1 MKFIQRKVFPTAI
14 VNDIEVTTHFK
25 KTKSLQSVCGEWT
38 LLRVNFGKEI
48 RKVFERLCGSESCVF
63 LLLLLISIPAFAQEK
78 KVLIIGIDGLMP
90 EAVKLPEM
98 LHVNSLYEGENGF
111 LTYGYTE
118 DLTFSG
124 PSWSSILHGVHRDRH
139 EVDSNQYHG
148 HDFSDYPHVLKRLKA
163 HNPDLYTAA
172 FVTWSLLQNNFSR
185 PDGTPVGVD
194 QLVYHARQEDGDE
207 KVTEDLVELLETG
220 DPGAVFYYQN
230 DIDGAGHGY
239 GFSIDVPEYREQLR
253 VTDARIGRVLDALVN
268 RQQVVDGKEEW
279 LIILVTDHGGVGTG
293 HSGNLYR
300 QRFIPLIISKVS
312 VSRQG
317 ALGTPPS
324 SLIRSRNVSVT
335 STVLSFMG
343 VPEEEFSEL
352 DGHNMLALS
361 EINIPET
368 GYGTNLLFNG
378 DGEFDRGFADRQ
390 LDQAIT
396 GWRDQ
401 EHTGH
406 KDGYHSMTLIQTPP
420 GARYIAQDGL
430 INEVN
435 SSNLFTGGR
444 KGLSSKITQLLDL
457 SNLQNDID
465 SRCVN
470 FLFYGYLGGTG
481 SSEDLMKASI
491 TFLDE
496 NGDVIDSGV
505 LEMVSREDRE
515 AETVLIYRETKGFVS
530 PGTRLALIELHAI
543 GVSKEAKGIQAL
555 ADQLSFALSCKKQKP

>member
-1 MKFIQRKVFPTAI
+1 MRITQCPKLYASCI
-14 VNDIEVTTHFK
+14 V
-25 KTKSLQSVCGEWT
+25 LT
-38 LLRVNFGKEI
+38 LLILMF
-48 RKVFERLCGSESCVF
+48 ST
-63 LLLLLISIPAFAQEK
+63 IPTLAQEK

-90 EAVKLPEM
+90 EAVELPEM
-98 LHVNSLYEGENGF
+98 SNINSLYRDGDGF

-139 EVDSNQYHG
+139 GVDSNQYHG

-172 FVTWSLLQNNFSR
+172 FVTWSLLQNNFSQ

-239 GFSIDVPEYREQLR
+239 GFSIDVPEYREQLQ
-253 VTDARIGRVLDALVN
+253 VTDARVGRVLVALGN
-268 RQQVVDGKEEW
+268 RQQVVDGQEEW

-300 QRFIPLIISKVS
+300 QRFIPLIVSKVS
-312 VSRQG
+312 VNRQG
-317 ALGTPPS
+317 TLDTPPS
-324 SLIRSRNVSVT
+324 SLIRSRNVYVT
-335 STVLSFMG
+335 RTVLSFMG
-343 VPEEEFSEL
+343 VPEAEFSEL
-352 DGHNMLALS
+352 DGHNMMVLS

-420 GARYIAQDGL
+420 EVRHIGPDGS
-430 INEVN
+430 IHEVH

-444 KGLSSKITQLLDL
+444 KGVSSKITQLLDL
-457 SNLQNDID
+457 SNLQDDID
-465 SRCVN
+465 SRRVN
-470 FLFYGYLGGTG
+470 FLFSGNVGGTG
-481 SSEDLMKASI
+481 SSEDRMEVSV

-505 LEMVSREDRE
+505 LETVSREDRE
-515 AETVLIYRETKGFVS
+515 GETVLIYRETEGFVS
-530 PGTRLALIELHAI
+530 PGTRSALIELHAI
-543 GVSKEAKGIQAL
+543 GVSEIEEGIKAL
-555 ADQLSFALSCKKQKP
+555 ADQLSFKLIRNDRQ

>member
-1 MKFIQRKVFPTAI
+1 MSQTEGALTSFSMNLK
-14 VNDIEVTTHFK
+14 NTTFQNLFK
-25 KTKSLQSVCGEWT
+25 KHLVKNTCFMRITQCPKLYASCIVLT
-38 LLRVNFGKEI
+38 LLILMF
-48 RKVFERLCGSESCVF
+48 ST
-63 LLLLLISIPAFAQEK
+63 IPTLAQEK

-90 EAVKLPEM
+90 EAVELPEM
-98 LHVNSLYEGENGF
+98 SNINSLYRDGDGF

-139 EVDSNQYHG
+139 GVDSNQYHG

-172 FVTWSLLQNNFSR
+172 FVTWSLLQNNFSQ

-239 GFSIDVPEYREQLR
+239 GFSIDVPEYREQLQ
-253 VTDARIGRVLDALVN
+253 VTDARVGRVLVALGN
-268 RQQVVDGKEEW
+268 RQQVVDGQEEW

-300 QRFIPLIISKVS
+300 QRFIPLIVSKVS
-312 VSRQG
+312 VNRQG
-317 ALGTPPS
+317 TLDTPPS
-324 SLIRSRNVSVT
+324 SLIRSRNVYVT
-335 STVLSFMG
+335 RTVLSFMG
-343 VPEEEFSEL
+343 VPEAEFSEL
-352 DGHNMLALS
+352 DGHNMMVLS

-390 LDQAIT
+390 LDQAIS

-420 GARYIAQDGL
+420 GVRYIAQDGS
-430 INEVN
+430 IHEVN

-444 KGLSSKITQLLDL
+444 KGVSSKITQLLDL
-457 SNLQNDID
+457 SNLQDDID
-465 SRCVN
+465 SRRVN
-470 FLFYGYLGGTG
+470 FLFSGNVGGTG
-481 SSEDLMKASI
+481 SSEDRMEVSV

-505 LEMVSREDRE
+505 LETVSREDRE
-515 AETVLIYRETKGFVS
+515 GETVLIYRETEGFVS
-530 PGTRLALIELHAI
+530 PGTRSALIELHAI
-543 GVSKEAKGIQAL
+543 GVSEIEEGIKAL
-555 ADQLSFALSCKKQKP
+555 ADQLSFKLIRNDRQ